1 MLQCL
6 RWVQINGH
14 NSNRKCQREYCSEDL
29 QRMKNWCANVGS
41 ATPVHRAGPNKGKPA
56 NVPDHPPPSGYVCYR
71 CGEKDHWIQACP
83 TNNNPAFDGR
93 QRVKRTTGIPRSF
106 LKTVEKPTTLAN
118 DGTVDDTKQ
127 PPGVMV
133 NAEGEWVIAEPD
145 KAAWDQYQA
154 KAKVSAA
161 AQKAAALG
169 SKELQDRG
177 LECSIDKHLFVDPTK
192 TPCCQK
198 TFCHD
203 CITNALLEN
212 DLRCPECSTDNI
224 PIDDLKPDE
233 EMVTKIR
240 NYEEEKAAEQVEK
253 DGSKSPVTIKKEERE
268 STNSPSTVEADKPS
282 SPIKDQ
288 KTNGASLKRP
298 ADSELENRRTPP
310 GPSGDIAKQASDN
323 SKDTKSPSQRP
334 ASTAN
339 PSTSQKFAFPNANF
353 MMPGMNGMAFPDMN
367 NFMGM
372 PMSMA
377 PMMGMNSVMA
387 NPMMMPNQF
396 MNNGW
401 NNNMWGGFPQQNVN
415 MNGFQNGTMLNG
427 GYNQQNPMGNN
438 NNNYMN
444 MNGMGMNGQ
453 IHGQGRGNF
462 ANQQRTT
469 FSAPSNNDEDSAY
482 FRKPV
487 NPHRHQRRRNVQ
499 RPTDYREI

>member
-1 MLQCL
+1 
-6 RWVQINGH
+6 
-14 NSNRKCQREYCSEDL
+14 
-29 QRMKNWCANVGS
+29 MKNWYANVDS

-106 LKTVEKPTTLAN
+106 LKTVEKPTALAN
-118 DGTVDDTKQ
+118 DGTIDDTKQ

-161 AQKAAALG
+161 AQKAAAQG

-233 EMVTKIR
+233 EMVAKIR
-240 NYEEEKAAEQVEK
+240 SYEEEKAAEQVKKES
-253 DGSKSPVTIKKEERE
+253 SKSPITIKKEERE
-268 STNSPSTVEADKPS
+268 ATESPATVEADKPS
-282 SPIKDQ
+282 SPTKDQ
-288 KTNGASLKRP
+288 KAEGTSLKRR
-298 ADSELENRRTPP
+298 ADSELEYRRTPP
-310 GPSGDIAKQASDN
+310 GPTN
-323 SKDTKSPSQRP
+323 SATNQTTNNDSNPKSPSQKP
-334 ASTAN
+334 AN
-339 PSTSQKFAFPNANF
+339 PSNTSANQQLPFSNANF
-353 MMPGMNGMAFPDMN
+353 MMPGMNGMAFPNMN

-372 PMSMA
+372 SMSMA
-377 PMMGMNSVMA
+377 PMMGMNPAMA
-387 NPMMMPNQF
+387 YPMIMPNHF
-396 MNNGW
+396 MNNDW
-401 NNNMWGGFPQQNVN
+401 NNMWGGGFPQQG
-415 MNGFQNGTMLNG
+415 MNGFQNGMMPNG
-427 GYNQQNPMGNN
+427 GNNQQQPM

-444 MNGMGMNGQ
+444 MNGMGMNGMGMQ
-453 IHGQGRGNF
+453 GQGQGRGNF

-487 NPHRHQRRRNVQ
+487 NPHRHQGRRNVQ

>member
-1 MLQCL
+1 MGTAATGNVHVSIGQETLK
-6 RWVQINGH
+6 G
-14 NSNRKCQREYCSEDL
+14 
-29 QRMKNWCANVGS
+29 MKNWYAHINS

-106 LKTVEKPTTLAN
+106 LKTIEKPTTLAN
-118 DGTVDDTKQ
+118 DGTIDDTKQ

-145 KAAWDQYQA
+145 KAAWDQYQV

-161 AQKAAALG
+161 AQKAAAQG

-203 CITNALLEN
+203 CITNSLLEN

-233 EMVTKIR
+233 EMVAKIR
-240 NYEEEKAAEQVEK
+240 SYEEEKAAEQVKKES
-253 DGSKSPVTIKKEERE
+253 SKSPVKIKKEERE
-268 STNSPSTVEADKPS
+268 TTKSPSAVEANKPA
-282 SPIKDQ
+282 SPTKHQ
-288 KTNGASLKRP
+288 KIDGASLKRR

-310 GPSGDIAKQASDN
+310 IPTGDLAKHASDN
-323 SKDTKSPSQRP
+323 NTNPKSPSQKP
-334 ASTAN
+334 AN
-339 PSTSQKFAFPNANF
+339 PSNTSVNQQFPFSNANF
-353 MMPGMNGMAFPDMN
+353 MMPGMNGMAFPNMN

-372 PMSMA
+372 PMSIA
-377 PMMGMNSVMA
+377 PMMGMNPTMT

-396 MNNGW
+396 MNNDW
-401 NNNMWGGFPQQNVN
+401 NNMWAGGFPQQGMN
-415 MNGFQNGTMLNG
+415 MNMKGFQNGMMPEG
-427 GYNQQNPMGNN
+427 GYNQQNPMS
-438 NNNYMN
+438 NNYVN
-444 MNGMGMNGQ
+444 TNGMGMNGMSMNVQ
-453 IHGQGRGNF
+453 GQGRGNF

-487 NPHRHQRRRNVQ
+487 NPHRHQGRRNVQ